1 MINLYFVW
9 SYLIEYVHNV
19 LIIVFSCWHSA
30 ILLDRIFKCVTF
42 DATCKFYSGVALVF
56 IVRNLCHMRFIYM
69 RNFCATLLTHLI
81 TSSKVGSVVH
91 RLFHNP
97 NLLCL
102 FCLATPLAR
111 MAALTPGLW
120 VLVPDTWWCYHMRW
134 CSIHNK
140 SRMYLTQTIML
151 ADN

>member
-1 MINLYFVW
+1 MINLYFV
-9 SYLIEYVHNV
+9 SSCLIEYVHNV

-42 DATCKFYSGVALVF
+42 DATCQFYSCVALVF
-56 IVRNLCHMRFIYM
+56 IVRNLCHMRFIYDI
-69 RNFCATLLTHLI
+69 FWCYSLTHLI
-81 TSSKVGSVVH
+81 TSSRVGSVVH

-111 MAALTPGLW
+111 MATPTPGLW
-120 VLVPDTWWCYHMRW
+120 ALVRDTWQCYHMRW
-134 CSIHNK
+134 CSIHNESK
-140 SRMYLTQTIML
+140 ICLTQTIML

>member
-9 SYLIEYVHNV
+9 SYLIEYVHND
-19 LIIVFSCWHSA
+19 LIIVFSCWHNA

-42 DATCKFYSGVALVF
+42 DATCKFYSCVALVF
-56 IVRNLCHMRFIYM
+56 IIRNLCHMRSCM
-69 RNFCATLLTHLI
+69 RNFGATLLTHLI
-81 TSSKVGSVVH
+81 TSSRVGSVVH

-97 NLLCL
+97 NLLWF

-120 VLVPDTWWCYHMRW
+120 ALVHYTWQCYHMRW

-140 SRMYLTQTIML
+140 SWIYLTQTIML
-151 ADN
+151 ADH